1 MVLQA
6 FYICVSI
13 REGEVHPTQHMT
25 IPSSFVIARRR
36 SLPMRRRTQPW
47 RIFWNVI
54 TRIARITKQ
63 NNRNTIVSIT
73 GLDFTGSSA
82 ERLRSR
88 VFRKSKNLGAASLA
102 LKALVTLAI
111 FDIDVVPFCLSG
123 SAWHRRPNK
132 TSLQAYEDWHKE
144 DVRI

>member
-1 MVLQA
+1 MV
-6 FYICVSI
+6 
-13 REGEVHPTQHMT
+13 
-25 IPSSFVIARRR
+25 
-36 SLPMRRRTQPW
+36 SLCRDHQKAVATQPW

-63 NNRNTIVSIT
+63 NTRNTIVSIT
-73 GLDFTGSSA
+73 GLDFAGSSA

-88 VFRKSKNLGAASLA
+88 VFKKSKNLGAASLA

-111 FDIDVVPFCLSG
+111 FDIDVVCLSVDACA
-123 SAWHRRPNK
+123 SAPKK
-132 TSLQAYEDWHKE
+132 TSLQAYEDWRKE